1 MTYCAEEI
9 MALLADSD
17 HACMRAICAIFR
29 NQTGYEKSCHATV
42 NKNGVGFRANHAKAG
57 TALALWMTCG
67 NDDGVMRRRVGG
79 MTTYNGEQIPRVI
92 LCREI
97 ARYYIEQLTNEA
109 NRIDEL
115 KKEAAMVRA
124 HEEEEYGKYER
135 EDSYY
140 SRNSNDYQ
148 QYHTWPC

>member
-9 MALLADSD
+9 KALLADSD

-29 NQTGYEKSCHATV
+29 NQTDYEKSCHATV

-57 TALALWMTCG
+57 TSLALWMTRG
-67 NDDGVMRRRVGG
+67 DDDGIMRRKVGG
-79 MTTYNGEQIPRVI
+79 WTTYRGEEIPRAA

-97 ARYYIEQLTNEA
+97 AKHYVEQLTGEA
-109 NRIDEL
+109 NRSEL
-115 KKEAAMVRA
+115 KMEDAMVRS

-140 SRNSNDYQ
+140 SRNSDDYR